1 MMESRSLWYSEGG
14 QLNRGEKEEDR
25 EWRRGEREGGGE
37 KGGKEGGKGGGKGEG
52 REGGREGGGD
62 AALTYKF
69 ASLHPTALYCYS
81 ESHGSGTQQLQVTC
95 GEELGIFCLQGY
107 CLGGMKGKEEQKEE
121 KKG

>member
-1 MMESRSLWYSEGG
+1 MEERREG
-14 QLNRGEKEEDR
+14 R
-25 EWRRGEREGGGE
+25 RRGEGREGRREGRREGGG
-37 KGGKEGGKGGGKGEG
+37 
-52 REGGREGGGD
+52 EGGREGGGD

-121 KKG
+121 KREER

>member
-14 QLNRGEKEEDR
+14 QLNRGEKGGKIKDGGEE
-25 EWRRGEREGGGE
+25 RGKEEGRREGR
-37 KGGKEGGKGGGKGEG
+37 KEG
-52 REGGREGGGD
+52 REEGRGRGGD

-69 ASLHPTALYCYS
+69 ASLHPTPLDCYS
-81 ESHGSGTQQLQVTC
+81 ESHGSGIQQLQVTC